1 MCVGQGKPHFRHCSR
16 NCIFSPMLVY
26 IQIPA
31 YLRQWVLH
39 DFGDNEGVVRFPRG
53 SAEND
58 VLEYTITCQPKD
70 EPPQLRQEG
79 DLAIEVPDFKSKPQ
93 PYYCYINKKAKE
105 MLAHIIYVRFRMQ
118 LWQDLNSIER
128 LQCPITDMIYEWM
141 DRHGI
146 DDDPKNWETI
156 RQIFFRQRKQY
167 RKKNEEKR

>member
-1 MCVGQGKPHFRHCSR
+1 
-16 NCIFSPMLVY
+16 MLVY

-93 PYYCYINKKAKE
+93 PYYCYINPKAKE

-141 DRHGI
+141 ERHGI

-167 RKKNEEKR
+167 RKKNEKKR